1 MTEPVDRRQEISALI
16 YLTVG
21 IFLGISYYFPAAKT
35 GALGTILVKSG
46 QALFGAL
53 AFILPVLFIY
63 MAIERFLARQPRF
76 TSERFRYVTLL
87 LISIAGLL
95 HTLTIDFQAFRQLSI
110 PTGAD
115 EPSAW
120 QSLRILFQSA
130 VEPDRF
136 AELSKLKSGGLL
148 GGVLSQAMSAL
159 AGTTGAA
166 IIISAFILVL
176 MVLLFNV
183 SYARAINRTAQA
195 FNSTR
200 DRVSGAMRNSV
211 ETMRQNAVERE
222 NRRESYNLQIEQAGA
237 ASDSAAAAELEG
249 QYPPSGTGDFVFST
263 EYNDAGEPPVP
274 EFLRQA
280 AEPAEN
286 TGGFVTMPDLNR
298 AGATEVKHS
307 LSHDFAD
314 ESIDDEAET
323 AYEMPLPAGVHRVD
337 ATAADYTDT
346 AGQTGQVSV
355 QAAAGVASENAAGSA
370 AGSALA
376 GPGGAA
382 AGSAGADVHIP
393 KHMRAD
399 QIPIPYQKPPLHL
412 LNTDSAAGV
421 RQNLQRIPELG
432 RKLEAT
438 LKSFGVDAKVVN
450 YTAGATITRFELT
463 PGPGVKVSKI
473 VGLADDIALNLAA
486 MAVRI
491 EAPIPGKSA
500 IGIEIPNKETT
511 PVLLRAI
518 LESPEF
524 ARAKTPLTAALG
536 RDIQGTPILCDLT
549 RMPHLLIAGATGSG
563 KSVCLN
569 TILMSI
575 LFRCTPDD
583 VRLLMIDPKV
593 VELSMY
599 NGIPHLLSP
608 VVTDPRKAA
617 NTLLWAVNEMVRR
630 YGLFAEKKVRDIQG
644 YRNAAR
650 AQPDEFEPMPL
661 ILIVIDE
668 LADLMSTSPTEVE
681 DAIARLTA
689 MARAAGIH
697 LIIATQRPSVDVITG
712 VIKANIPS
720 RIAFAVASQVDSR
733 TILDM
738 GGAEKLLG
746 KGDMLY
752 FPQNLAKPLRGQGAF
767 VSDSEVEK
775 VLKFIKSNSDKD
787 YDEEITEAI
796 NTPVPSSGKGN
807 GGNDQQDELLP
818 QAAELVVEAGYAS
831 VSLIQR
837 RMNVG
842 YPRAARLIDRMQEK
856 GYVGPFEGSKPRK
869 VLLTV
874 GQLMELKN
882 KGEL

>member
-1 MTEPVDRRQEISALI
+1 MSEPVDRRQEISALL
-16 YLTVG
+16 YLTAGV
-21 IFLGISYYFPAAKT
+21 FLGISYYFPAAKT
-35 GALGTILVKSG
+35 GALGRILVQAG

-95 HTLTIDFQAFRQLSI
+95 HTLTLDAAAFRQLST
-110 PTGAD
+110 PLDSDA
-115 EPSAW
+115 PSATE
-120 QSLRILFQSA
+120 SLKILFQSA
-130 VEPDRF
+130 VEPTRF
-136 AELSKLKSGGLL
+136 SELSKLRSGGMLGGLL
-148 GGVLSQAMSAL
+148 SQSMTAL

-166 IIISAFILVL
+166 IILSAFILVL
-176 MVLLFNV
+176 LVLLFNV
-183 SYARAINRTAQA
+183 SYAKAINRTAQA
-195 FNSTR
+195 LSTTR

-211 ETMRQNAVERE
+211 ETMRQNAADRSS
-222 NRRESYNLQIEQAGA
+222 RRESYNLQIEQTGTPDVALA
-237 ASDSAAAAELEG
+237 ANLDG
-249 QYPPSGTGDFVFST
+249 QYPPSGTGEFVFST
-263 EYNDAGEPPVP
+263 ENNDSPAEHVP

-280 AEPAEN
+280 AAPADHS
-286 TGGFVTMPDLNR
+286 GGFVSFPGPQANSPPEAVQL
-298 AGATEVKHS
+298 G
-307 LSHDFAD
+307 DFAD
-314 ESIDDEAET
+314 ESIDDDIEPEF
-323 AYEMPLPAGVHRVD
+323 EVRLPAGIHRVD
-337 ATAADYTDT
+337 MTEAAFAADSDPNGSNTFLS
-346 AGQTGQVSV
+346 AGL
-355 QAAAGVASENAAGSA
+355 AAE
-370 AGSALA
+370 AGSALSNGA
-376 GPGGAA
+376 AVGNSQTGIAA
-382 AGSAGADVHIP
+382 AGAENH
-393 KHMRAD
+393 KHVRAD

-412 LNTDSAAGV
+412 LNTDSTAGV
-421 RQNLQRIPELG
+421 KQNLQRIPELG

-524 ARAKTPLTAALG
+524 ARAKTPLTVALG

-593 VELSMY
+593 VELSIY

-630 YGLFAEKKVRDIQG
+630 YGLFAEKKVRDING
-644 YRNAAR
+644 YRNTAR
-650 AQPDEFEPMPL
+650 QNPDEFEPMPL
-661 ILIVIDE
+661 ILVVIDE

-767 VSDSEVEK
+767 VSDGEVEK
-775 VLKFIKSNSDKD
+775 VLRFIKSNSEKD

-796 NTPVPSSGKGN
+796 NTPVQTSGKSN
-807 GGNDQQDELLP
+807 GGSDQQDELLP

-831 VSLIQR
+831 VSLLQR
-837 RMNVG
+837 RLNVG

-869 VLLTV
+869 VILTV